1 MGAAQTSR
9 MSPDL
14 PTPQRILILRLSAL
28 GDLVFCTS
36 LLQGLR
42 AAYPQAHI
50 AWLAG
55 AGFSA
60 LLEHDSRLNELLR
73 LPADALSGPGG
84 WLRTR
89 RQLGALPAFDW
100 VIDAQGLFKT
110 RLLARFVPAAV
121 RLGFRSREP
130 GGFLLQRLFDKG
142 GDAAL
147 ISSEYRFLA
156 QQLGGRDP
164 GPPTLFAGLAQ
175 RRAVHEQMQ
184 QAGLHAG
191 FVALCPYTTRPQ
203 KHWTEEY
210 WPELATRLAKADI
223 GPCAILGGP
232 GDRKAA
238 QRLMARMPAGTV
250 NLVGRTALA
259 ELPAWIEQAGLVI
272 GVDTGLTHIGVAVQ
286 RPVLALF
293 GSTCPYTRG
302 ASSPLRVLYDAL
314 PCSPCRRHPT
324 CNGAYTCLRDL
335 TPARVAQAAQ
345 HLLASG

>member
-1 MGAAQTSR
+1 MT
-9 MSPDL
+9 PDL

-42 AAYPQAHI
+42 SAFPQAHI

-55 AGFSA
+55 SAFSG
-60 LLEHDSRLNELLR
+60 LLEQDTRLNELLR
-73 LPADALSGPGG
+73 LPADALAGPGG

-89 RQLGALPAFDW
+89 RQLGELPRFDW

-110 RLLARFVPAAV
+110 RVLARFVPAQL
-121 RLGFRSREP
+121 RLGFRSKEP
-130 GGFLLQRLFDKG
+130 GGFLLHRLVDKG
-142 GDAAL
+142 GDPSG
-147 ISSEYRFLA
+147 ISSEYRYLA
-156 QQLGGRDP
+156 QTLTGRDP
-164 GPPTLFAGLAQ
+164 GPPTLFAGLVQ
-175 RRAVHEQMQ
+175 RRAVHAQMQ
-184 QAGLHAG
+184 AVGLHAG

-203 KHWTEEY
+203 KHWMEEY
-210 WPELATRLAKADI
+210 WPDLATRLAASGI

-232 GDRKAA
+232 GDRAAA
-238 QRLMARMPAGTV
+238 QRLMQQMPAGSV
-250 NLVGRTALA
+250 DLVGQTALQD
-259 ELPAWIEQAGLVI
+259 LPAWMEQAGLVI

-302 ASSPLRVLYDAL
+302 ANSPLRVLYDAL
-314 PCSPCRRHPT
+314 PCAPCRRHPT
-324 CNGAYTCLRDL
+324 CDGAYTCLRDL

-345 HLLASG
+345 HLLATA